1 MKGIE
6 VAPVGTRRERRLF
19 LTFPWRIYAGDP
31 LWVPPLLP
39 DRAKVIDPE
48 QGAFFKRGAAEI
60 FVAWRD
66 GKPVGTISAAE
77 DRVLNERRGI
87 RECVFGFFECVQDYE
102 VARAMLDRAGRWA
115 AERGLTRLAG
125 PFNLDYEDSYGV
137 LVEGRDRPP
146 AMLCGHTPP
155 YYQGFLETYGFS
167 PLRGDNIAFEIPLDT
182 MSPVQERTAVMADR
196 IRKRGWL
203 TIRTPDLDRW
213 EEEIDVIL
221 ELLNTSTAHLPD
233 FRPYEREAVASMLS
247 AFRSIADPDLIL
259 YAQADGRSVGWFP
272 GLPNMN
278 EVLIHANGLRY
289 PWDRLTALRHLHMK
303 IECLTIK
310 TVLILPEF
318 WGSGAALLLFD
329 EMAKRARAKG
339 YRWADLSLTSDD
351 NPYTPSLAKRM
362 GACIYKRYRTY
373 KLDLAA
379 PGAISG
385 R

>member
-1 MKGIE
+1 MKNVE
-6 VAPVGTRRERRLF
+6 VAPALTRREKRVF
-19 LTFPWRIYAGDP
+19 LTFPWKIYAGDP

-39 DRAKVIDPE
+39 ERAKVIDPDT
-48 QGAFFKRGAAEI
+48 GTFFTRGTAEI
-60 FVAWRD
+60 FVARRD

-87 RECVFGFFECVQDYE
+87 RECVFGFFECVKDYE
-102 VARAMLDRAGRWA
+102 VAKAMLDRVSRWA
-115 AERGLTRLAG
+115 VERGLDRLAG
-125 PFNLDYEDSYGV
+125 PFNLDYEDCYGV

-146 AMLCGHTPP
+146 TMLCGHTPP

-167 PLRGDNIAFEIPLDT
+167 PLRGDNIAFEIPFNVT
-182 MSPVQERTAVMADR
+182 SPALERTAVMAER
-196 IRKRGWL
+196 IRRKGWL
-203 TIRTPDLDRW
+203 TIRTPDPRRW
-213 EEEIDVIL
+213 EEEIDIVL
-221 ELLNTSTAHLPD
+221 DLLNRSTAHLPD
-233 FRPYEREAVASMLS
+233 YRPYERETISSMLS

-289 PWDRLTALRHLHMK
+289 PWDRLAVLRHLHRK

-310 TVLILPEF
+310 SVLILPEF

-329 EMAKRARAKG
+329 EMARRARAKG

-351 NPYTPSLAKRM
+351 NPYTPGLAARM
-362 GACIYKRYRTY
+362 GARIYKRYRTY
-373 KLDLAA
+373 MLDLAA
-379 PGAISG
+379 ARRS
-385 R
+385 